1 MKITIFLILTIAA
14 ILLATLK
21 TFTDL
26 ITYRFFQSDYLNI
39 IFKHQFFA
47 LIIAIILVWLILKLN
62 SESKVFLSMGK
73 FNMLAEKEKWLGIN
87 GNSSWRRNGFQLL
100 LFVSIPTFIFMFLA
114 VKYTNNIGN
123 FHWSFVPLI
132 VLFSLSNSM
141 TEELIFRFGIVG
153 GFFDHFPKST
163 IVLISAILFGLPHFF
178 GWPSGFVG
186 VCMAGLLGYILCK
199 STIET
204 KGLGIAF
211 GIHFLQDIII
221 FTALFMMNVKSNNF

>member
-1 MKITIFLILTIAA
+1 MKITIFLILTIAT

>member
-1 MKITIFLILTIAA
+1 MKITIFLILTIAT

-123 FHWSFVPLI
+123 FKWSFVPLI